1 MREGVVISFW
11 RATIEIPDIVGLSLA
26 TIIGI
31 LLACLGRRSR
41 ELGPLFS
48 IGLMVVVVVIG
59 LVATGIAPIN
69 IA

>member
-1 MREGVVISFW
+1 VISFG
-11 RATIEIPDIVGLSLA
+11 RTTIELPDVVALSLA
-26 TIIGI
+26 AIVGI

-48 IGLMVVVVVIG
+48 IGLMVVVAVIG
-59 LVATGIAPIN
+59 LIATGIAPIN

>member
-1 MREGVVISFW
+1 MISFG

-26 TIIGI
+26 AIIGI
-31 LLACLGRRSR
+31 LLASLGRRSR

-48 IGLMVVVVVIG
+48 IGLMVVVFVIG